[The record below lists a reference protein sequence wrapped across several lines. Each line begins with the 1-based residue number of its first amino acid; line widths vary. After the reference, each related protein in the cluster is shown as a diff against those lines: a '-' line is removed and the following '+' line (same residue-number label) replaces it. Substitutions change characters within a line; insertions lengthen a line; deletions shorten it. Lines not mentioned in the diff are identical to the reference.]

1 MRILAL
7 TLSLLLTPALVTSQE
22 VRGFPSSPQAQ
33 GMTGDP
39 FAATPAAQPSGEGVS
54 TLRYVLTAAGG
65 AAVGAWIGYM
75 ASQVVEGDWEDQ
87 QGVRRENWAAG
98 GALAGLTLGLT
109 LPISLGGGPGAARP
123 ERQRDPRTV
132 LTGEQIRE
140 TGSPSVFDAIQS
152 LRPEWLRTRGV
163 GSMRETP
170 RGTGTLSASG
180 QIEIDV
186 DPGIPSIRVYLDDS
200 FLGGVDELRL
210 VSPGMV
216 GDVRFLDTA
225 EATQRW
231 GGGHIHGAIHIRT
244 TVR

>member
-1 MRILAL
+1 MR
-7 TLSLLLTPALVTSQE
+7 TFSFVLSLLLFPVLAASQE
-22 VRGFPSSPQAQ
+22 VREFATVPDAAVEAVAGIPAMAPSQA
-33 GMTGDP
+33 
-39 FAATPAAQPSGEGVS
+39 AGEGIS

-65 AAVGAWIGYM
+65 AVVGAWVGYM

-87 QGVRRENWAAG
+87 QGIRRENWAAG

-109 LPISLGGGPGAARP
+109 LPVSLGSGPRAARP
-123 ERQRDPRTV
+123 ERRRDPRLV
-132 LTGEQIRE
+132 LTGDEIRE
-140 TGSPSVFDAIQS
+140 TGTPSVFDAIQS

-170 RGTGTLSASG
+170 RGTGTLSAAG

-186 DPGIPSIRVYLDDS
+186 EPGIPSIRVYLDDS

-216 GDVRFLDTA
+216 GDVRFLDSA

-231 GGGHIHGAIHIRT
+231 GAGHIHGAIHVRT
-244 TVR
+244 VVR